1 MDWRPPPD
9 PRDVVPPE
17 TIEELWLFRRRVQD
31 AVRLTNNGTPLHSRS
46 RNASELLMLLRR
58 TDGTLAKLLAEV
70 GATDTTDG
78 HPANGGPG

>member
-17 TIEELWLFRRRVQD
+17 TIEELWL
-31 AVRLTNNGTPLHSRS
+31 S